1 MTQQIDPAQLA
12 AFRRAVRANIQ
23 REIGEERAEAEQT
36 RAEVLA
42 QLAAVMTEAR
52 QRGFAGQVWLF
63 GSFAWG
69 LPGERSDIDL
79 IIEGDGA
86 DELASQ
92 VWRICNRP
100 VHSMTFEQAPPSL
113 AERVR
118 RDGVPL

>member
-23 REIGEERAEAEQT
+23 RTLVEPSADIEAS
-36 RAEVLA
+36 RAEVLN
-42 QLAAVMTEAR
+42 QLAAVMAEAR
-52 QRGFAGQVWLF
+52 QRGFCGQVWLF

-69 LPGERSDIDL
+69 WPGERSDIDL

-100 VHSMTFEQAPPSL
+100 VHSLSLSQAPPSL
-113 AERVR
+113 RERVLR
-118 RDGVPL
+118 KGLPL